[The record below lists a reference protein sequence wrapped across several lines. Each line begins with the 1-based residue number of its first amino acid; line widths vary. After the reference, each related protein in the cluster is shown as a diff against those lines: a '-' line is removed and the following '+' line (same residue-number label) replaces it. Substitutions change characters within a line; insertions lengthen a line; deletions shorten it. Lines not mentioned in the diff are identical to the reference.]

1 MLAIYAAA
9 LVICAA
15 SLIAG
20 RCVLVALGRR
30 EWTWLSAPV
39 GLAALVVVA
48 QPLVRLPGRG
58 VPAAIVI
65 GVLLVAALAFVW
77 RRPARERGAGL
88 LLEGLPPALIVL
100 VAASL
105 PFIVSGRVGVLGEG
119 IYTNDHAAQLFWSE
133 WLATGF
139 GPEPRGI
146 EFGYPLGPQS
156 LAAAPAEGT
165 GASLETAFNGFLLA
179 IPVLTALAVLRELPP
194 LRRTVAA
201 SLVGLPYLA
210 ASFLAQSG
218 FKETT
223 MALFVVGFA
232 LGLSDLRPSGAG
244 REGRRAAAATIVAL
258 GVLALAS
265 VLTFSVAGL
274 VWPAGAVAIWLVLEV
289 LTGRIEVS
297 PRRTG
302 AALRPLWPVLA
313 AGLAALAVLAA
324 AQADAISS
332 FVE

>member
-9 LVICAA
+9 LLICAA

-20 RCVLVALGRR
+20 RAVLVALGRR

-39 GLAALVVVA
+39 GLAALVAGA

-58 VPAAIVI
+58 VTAAIVI
-65 GVLLVAALAFVW
+65 GVLLVAGLAFVW

-88 LLEGLPPALIVL
+88 LLEGLLPALIVL

-156 LAAAPAEGT
+156 VAAALAEGT
-165 GASLETAFNGFLLA
+165 GVSLETAFNGLLLA
-179 IPVLTALAVLRELPP
+179 IPVLTALASLAVLRELP
-194 LRRTVAA
+194 LVRRTVAA

-210 ASFLAQSG
+210 ASFLAQSA
-218 FKETT
+218 FKETA

-232 LGLSDLRPSGAG
+232 IGLSDLRPTGVG
-244 REGRRAAAATIVAL
+244 REGRRAAAATILAL
-258 GVLALAS
+258 G
-265 VLTFSVAGL
+265 
-274 VWPAGAVAIWLVLEV
+274 
-289 LTGRIEVS
+289 
-297 PRRTG
+297 
-302 AALRPLWPVLA
+302 
-313 AGLAALAVLAA
+313 
-324 AQADAISS
+324 
-332 FVE
+332 